1 MHCVSCAH
9 FHFPLEMATNSHI
22 SRERE
27 CAHVRGRTL
36 IRAARVGTGSTPP
49 VRVPMSSR
57 GGGPRSAGTDGSDHA
72 FRQTVDTKYK
82 KAAVARR
89 NLTKTLRMLFAY
101 YPLAGAFAVG
111 PALATG
117 VELDAHT
124 APFAALAVVGL
135 ACAALAS
142 RDAAAKT
149 FEPKR
154 LRRITKLL
162 ACVGFANLV
171 GGVAAR
177 ALAHED
183 KRMAWVFATF
193 VTRSS
198 FFKNLRPGNVYPF
211 AVSLELLLE
220 IVGAVIPLGAIAL
233 AHALALYA
241 ETKTN

>member
-1 MHCVSCAH
+1 M
-9 FHFPLEMATNSHI
+9 F
-22 SRERE
+22 
-27 CAHVRGRTL
+27 
-36 IRAARVGTGSTPP
+36 
-49 VRVPMSSR
+49 VPMSSR

-89 NLTKTLRMLFAY
+89 NLMKTLRMLFAY

-117 VELDAHT
+117 VELDLHT

-154 LRRITKLL
+154 LRRLTKLL
-162 ACVGFANLV
+162 ALIGFANLV

-177 ALAHED
+177 VLAHED

-193 VTRSS
+193 VTRA
-198 FFKNLRPGNVYPF
+198 FFKNLSPGNVYPF

-220 IVGAVIPLGAIAL
+220 IVGVVIPLGAVAL